1 MMTEIMDNSFELP
14 RDIKEYV
21 QITLDQR
28 QSVESLVPLI
38 QHIYVDLQRSQVF
51 KDLVETARHFI
62 PSEERPVFHQ
72 ALVENDQHR
81 LSLIGIHRFFPIPV
95 HDHPHTI
102 GVQFIV
108 HGHIQVR
115 HYKLLETIREPS
127 LVSLECLS
135 DNIMR
140 TGSTATIE
148 KVSNNLHG
156 LQAVNVNA
164 VCLALQVPP
173 CIAHQQA
180 WYFPAHPFADHNQ
193 PTTWNR
199 VTKST
204 GKFDTHQNKPPKSK
218 LERGGS

>member
-1 MMTEIMDNSFELP
+1 MMTEIMENSFELP

-28 QSVESLVPLI
+28 QNVESLVPLI

-51 KDLVETARHFI
+51 KDLVEMARHFT
-62 PSEERPVFHQ
+62 PNEERPVFHQ
-72 ALVENDQHR
+72 ALAENDQYR

-95 HDHPHTI
+95 HNHPHMM

-115 HYKLLETIREPS
+115 HFKLLETIREPS

-135 DNIMR
+135 DNIFR

-156 LQAVNVNA
+156 LQAVNVTA

-173 CIAHQQA
+173 CIAHKQA
-180 WYFPAHPFADHNQ
+180 WYFPARPFADHNQ

-199 VTKST
+199 VIKSP
-204 GKFDTHQNKPPKSK
+204 GKFDSYPNQMPQSELKSV
-218 LERGGS
+218 GS